1 MRLQPVSQLCVYR
14 EKSICDQCWCYIRV
28 LLLSTIRGS
37 AVLSLDQCVRS
48 IMKPWLDV
56 NGQTHTHTH
65 SSYPGTPRLFNLC
78 HPDVLCFKF
87 FAVISVCFF
96 LFFCLFFF
104 FFLKNRCE
112 PEIFPVF
119 FYFSFFPATGGCLH
133 CTKYSFW
140 NMFLFF
146 QNVWILKTIFCPCV
160 NLRAEFQIF

>member
-65 SSYPGTPRLFNLC
+65 TLLILEHHVYLICAILMFC
-78 HPDVLCFKF
+78 VLNF
-87 FAVISVCFF
+87 FFF
-96 LFFCLFFF
+96 VFFC